1 MTPTSDAP
9 AAATGD
15 PADILGRL
23 PLDAQL
29 LLRDHIAGLA
39 AEAGSARAA
48 AARSER
54 VRRTETD
61 ILIGKLASARSER
74 DDALARVAELTDQ
87 LRARDIPVPPVGIYL
102 RRPGR

>member
-1 MTPTSDAP
+1 MTPTSDAR

-61 ILIGKLASARSER
+61 ILIGKLTVARSER

-87 LRARDIPVPPVGIYL
+87 LRARDIPVPPVGISL